1 MMEALQY
8 QTRNNQLSPPTTWS
22 LDEEGIRMT
31 NQAVDSLIVWKDIR
45 EIRLQY
51 APTRY
56 IANRYTCQ
64 INLHSGGSAWFSSHY
79 VDGSFT
85 EEDRG
90 REYDRFVR
98 ELMNQTVV
106 HNPACRLT
114 SGAGAWS
121 YFSKLLIMSFSA
133 WMLFVLFKLFM
144 AFGLTWLAVLKLTV
158 VAFLMP
164 RLLRWLKV
172 SKGTRFTVHT
182 IPAGLLPSQRYL
194 GKTTTGE

>member
-1 MMEALQY
+1 MIEPLIY
-8 QTRNNQLSPPTTWS
+8 HTRNNQLSPATTWT
-22 LDEEGIRMT
+22 LDETGVRMT
-31 NQAVDSLIVWKDIR
+31 NTAVDTRIDWSEIR

-64 INLHSGGSAWFSSHY
+64 INLVSGGSVWFSSHH
-79 VDGSFT
+79 VDGSFS

-90 REYDRFVR
+90 QEYERFVR
-98 ELMNQTVV
+98 ELMKQAVA
-106 HNPACRLT
+106 HNPSCRLA

-121 YFSKLLIMSFSA
+121 YFSKLLIMSFST

-158 VAFLMP
+158 VALLVP

-172 SKGTRFTVHT
+172 SKGKSFTVYS
-182 IPAGLLPSQRYL
+182 IPPGVLPGVGHL
-194 GKTTTGE
+194 GDTMSRE